1 MSDDLISDLINDFWV
16 REDDLT
22 EDDGEDTTDYLAEL
36 VADLPDDEDELT
48 EDDGDED
55 SDDGGDDFLA
65 EFMLDADDFLEGLL
79 DE

>member
-1 MSDDLISDLINDFWV
+1 MSDDLLKEFWIDG
-16 REDDLT
+16 DDLT
-22 EDDGEDTTDYLAEL
+22 GDDGEDTTDYLAEL

-48 EDDGDED
+48 EDDGDEN
-55 SDDGGDDFLA
+55 SDDGDDNFLA

>member
-48 EDDGDED
+48 EDDGDD
-55 SDDGGDDFLA
+55 NFLA